1 MSEVSISAPSI
12 SLEFTKDRRIKC
24 VTATSVSGV
33 LGPAAE
39 DAGGSQHAPLPWL
52 GCTVVTAS
60 REKLRVLRAKAQARE
75 DTYVADMPV
84 SAQQTRVY
92 QEYLE
97 TMAGSP
103 AEELVYAA
111 LSVVGPRSYIERLI
125 GGLSLME

>member
-1 MSEVSISAPSI
+1 M
-12 SLEFTKDRRIKC
+12 
-24 VTATSVSGV
+24 
-33 LGPAAE
+33 
-39 DAGGSQHAPLPWL
+39 
-52 GCTVVTAS
+52 VTAS